1 MEAQFAA
8 LLSRLEAVTTKL
20 EAGGAGAGGAKPAAA
35 APPADDGVVSP
46 AVQAFDDLIAGE
58 VSAFVTA
65 ASAIGDDLVKAQAET
80 AKKAFEAQREM
91 LLVVSKAAKPSPADF
106 QSKCAAAAAASAR
119 RRLTRVCPSL
129 SHGRPAR
136 AVRWQVPAQD
146 LRAARRGAGQG
157 GPQV

>member
-20 EAGGAGAGGAKPAAA
+20 EAGGASAGGAKPAAA

-106 QSKCAAAAAASAR
+106 QSKCAAAAASAC